1 MNTNYETLSETTL
14 PPHVPNSPIS
24 LAWNR
29 RTDSPSVAIST
40 EDRFDSTR
48 RVRIFDRTTLEFE
61 SMGRSEDGS
70 GKVLTNMLH
79 DHDHNTALTMLAWA
93 GDSTSNLMAC
103 MQRKGK
109 KGRNDLF

>member
-1 MNTNYETLSETTL
+1 MKYSPK
-14 PPHVPNSPIS
+14 PPYHHTYLTHPYPSPGTGS
-24 LAWNR
+24 
-29 RTDSPSVAIST
+29 TSVAIST
-40 EDRFDSTR
+40 EDRLDSTR
-48 RVRIFDRTTLEFE
+48 RVRIFDGTTLEFK

-70 GKVLTNMLH
+70 GKVLANMLH